1 MSIRTPLLVAAL
13 ILAGAAHAQV
23 TIQDP
28 WVRGTVAQQKASGL
42 FAVITSTNGGKLVAG
57 SSPVAGVVEIHEM
70 KMEGSTM
77 KMREVAGGLPLPAG
91 QAVSLQ
97 PGGYHVM
104 LMDLKQ
110 QLKAGDTVPVTLVI
124 EGADGQRQNVEVQ
137 APVTGS
143 EWLQSGHKSHAQ
155 SPLAMRLVD

>member
-1 MSIRTPLLVAAL
+1 MSLRTPLLVAAL

-137 APVTGS
+137 APVRPLGS
-143 EWLQSGHKSHAQ
+143 AMGGGMGGHKH
-155 SPLAMRLVD
+155 

>member
-42 FAVITSTNGGKLVAG
+42 FAVITSADGGKLVAG

-124 EGADGQRQNVEVQ
+124 EGADGKRRNVGVQ
-137 APVTGS
+137 APVRPLGS
-143 EWLQSGHKSHAQ
+143 AMGSGMGGHKH
-155 SPLAMRLVD
+155 

>member
-1 MSIRTPLLVAAL
+1 MSIRTPLLIAAL

-23 TIQDP
+23 TVQDP
-28 WVRGTVAQQKASGL
+28 WVRGTVAQQRASGL
-42 FAVITSTNGGKLVAG
+42 FAVITSAAGGKLVAG

-77 KMREVAGGLPLPAG
+77 KMRALTDGLPLPAG

-104 LMDLKQ
+104 LLDLKQ
-110 QLKAGDTVPVTLVI
+110 QLKAGDTVPVTLVV
-124 EGADGQRQNVEVQ
+124 EGADGQRQNVEVE
-137 APVTGS
+137 APVRPLGS
-143 EWLQSGHKSHAQ
+143 AMGGGMGGHKH
-155 SPLAMRLVD
+155 